1 MTTQFA
7 VLSGLPAG
15 LAFTSFKLFAVSSP
29 DTLVTGN
36 TITFVNRTNATSQY
50 VVSIVRSPTALPAG
64 DYTLIAYIGTAP
76 KAELNCTFAGTDGET
91 ATDTPEV
98 AELNS
103 AYLFDDGFGRKALK
117 ANVTHYQGT
126 LQGNGDL
133 PQKLDSIQSSVNS
146 MQTDVDANTGYLTA
160 IVAKFSGISVLA
172 DWLRRAFRKD
182 AGTAGMITAQAE
194 INTGGTAAFA
204 GISHSLEAI
213 GTAAAQGVTLTLG
226 ATIPLTVGQVTGLT
240 EDLVVGDSYTSAVG
254 RRIPVTLTDSSG
266 NPVSTSFGSH
276 DLSDLTCIIACM
288 LHPENSRNVD
298 NVTAAAQ
305 GTCEFVAAVDP
316 DPASLWLSI
325 PNTETS
331 KLSPGVYR
339 VQFRATWSD
348 GETVTLAWKGSCKF
362 VRRIKAKV

>member
-1 MTTQFA
+1 MAETITYHD
-7 VLSGLPAG
+7 LSLAGETGLKLYLRKNDG
-15 LAFTSFKLFAVSSP
+15 SLLNTGGDAFTDLGSSGVFTA
-29 DTLVTGN
+29 TLAESRVG
-36 TITFVNRTNATSQY
+36 
-50 VVSIVRSPTALPAG
+50 LG
-64 DYTLIAYIGTAP
+64 TLHARVCDGT
-76 KAELNCTFAGTDGET
+76 ET
-91 ATDTPEV
+91 ADNSVFEEFLPESETV
-98 AELNS
+98 IGATGGAVLNS

-266 NPVSTSFGSH
+266 NPVSTSFGSR